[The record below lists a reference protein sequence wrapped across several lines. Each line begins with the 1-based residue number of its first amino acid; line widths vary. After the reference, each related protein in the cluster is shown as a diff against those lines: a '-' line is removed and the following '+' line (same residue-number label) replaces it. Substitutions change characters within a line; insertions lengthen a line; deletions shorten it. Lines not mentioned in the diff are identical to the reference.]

1 MAVVKIFSGS
11 EILAL
16 GLQQKLEEID
26 IFPVIKNNMQ
36 AARLSGFGNSGL
48 AVELFIEERELP
60 KAEQVIEDF
69 KMGL

>member
-16 GLQQKLEEID
+16 GLQQKLKEID
-26 IFPVIKNNMQ
+26 IFPVVKNNMQ
-36 AARLSGFGNSGL
+36 AARLAGFGNAGL

-60 KAEQVIEDF
+60 LAEKVIEDF
-69 KMGL
+69 KMNL

>member
-26 IFPVIKNNMQ
+26 IFPVVKNNMQ

-48 AVELFIEERELP
+48 AVELFIEERELV

>member
-11 EILAL
+11 EILAI

-26 IFPVIKNNMQ
+26 IFPVVKNNMQ
-36 AARLSGFGNSGL
+36 AARTAGFGNTGL

-60 KAEQVIEDF
+60 LAEKVIEDY
-69 KMGL
+69 KMSL

>member
-26 IFPVIKNNMQ
+26 IFPVVKNNMQ
-36 AARLSGFGNSGL
+36 AARLSGFGSSGL
-48 AVELFIEERELP
+48 AVELFIEERELV

>member
-16 GLQQKLEEID
+16 GLQQKLAEID

-36 AARLSGFGNSGL
+36 AARLSGFGSSGL
-48 AVELFIEERELP
+48 AVELFIEERELV

>member
-11 EILAL
+11 EILAI

-26 IFPVIKNNMQ
+26 IFPVVKNNMQ
-36 AARLSGFGNSGL
+36 AARTAGFGNTGL

-60 KAEQVIEDF
+60 LAEKVIEDF
-69 KMGL
+69 KMNL